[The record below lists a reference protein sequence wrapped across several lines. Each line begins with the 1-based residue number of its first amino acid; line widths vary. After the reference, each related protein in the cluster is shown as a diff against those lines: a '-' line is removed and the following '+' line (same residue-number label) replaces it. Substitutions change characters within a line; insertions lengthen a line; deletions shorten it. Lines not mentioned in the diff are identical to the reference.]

1 MRENATRPIRRT
13 SLSAASSLRWTI
25 DDFESGETY
34 FVQGTVRMGI
44 YAGRPKFT
52 VVDEARARTA
62 IAKIKQG

>member
-1 MRENATRPIRRT
+1 
-13 SLSAASSLRWTI
+13 
-25 DDFESGETY
+25 
-34 FVQGTVRMGI
+34 MGI